1 MPDIAHQ
8 VYQVIKYGV
17 LIGVVLSF
25 VILVVGS
32 ALVHDTTYITKNP
45 KFFLSET
52 LLMGILTS
60 LPVMYISY
68 LRGSPHANTIRD
80 FWIIFLK
87 IVFLHVGFQLSGVYS
102 VLFPASSSMESPKT
116 KASA

>member
-1 MPDIAHQ
+1 MPDIAHT

-17 LIGVVLSF
+17 LLGVAVSFFVLF
-25 VILVVGS
+25 VGS
-32 ALVHDTTYITKNP
+32 VLVHDTAYITKNP

-52 LLMGILTS
+52 LVMGILTS
-60 LPVMYISY
+60 LPVIYISY
-68 LRGSPHANTIRD
+68 LRGSPQVNTIRD
-80 FWIIFLK
+80 FALVFLK

>member
-1 MPDIAHQ
+1 MPDIAHT

-17 LIGVVLSF
+17 LLGVFLSF
-25 VILVVGS
+25 VILCIGS

-52 LLMGILTS
+52 LVMGILTS
-60 LPVMYISY
+60 LPVIYISY
-68 LRGSPHANTIRD
+68 LRGSPQVNTVRD
-80 FWIIFLK
+80 FFLIFLK

-102 VLFPASSSMESPKT
+102 VLFPASSSMESSKT